1 MPPPSYSTWVIT
13 PSLERRQDI
22 IHSQF
27 DKKLKKTLDK
37 MDLINYI
44 IYRNKRG
51 ITMTQAIK
59 ISKKSLTNFK
69 TKNVVDMATDF
80 VKDSI
85 HMNKVKGAIKEC
97 LEKHP
102 ELLNGDFTDVVV
114 ARILAQTVLYIMF
127 GNEHKVLW
135 KDTATR
141 KQMKAMRNCSWDMHY
156 LCKEH
161 EV

>member
-1 MPPPSYSTWVIT
+1 MAT
-13 PSLERRQDI
+13 
-22 IHSQF
+22 
-27 DKKLKKTLDK
+27 KT
-37 MDLINYI
+37 
-44 IYRNKRG
+44 
-51 ITMTQAIK
+51 IK
-59 ISKKSLTNFK
+59 ISGKSLAKFK
-69 TKNVVDMATDF
+69 GKEIVDTATEF

-141 KQMKAMRNCSWDMHY
+141 KQMKAMRNCSWDMFY
-156 LCKEH
+156 ITKEH
-161 EV
+161 KV

>member
-1 MPPPSYSTWVIT
+1 M
-13 PSLERRQDI
+13 
-22 IHSQF
+22 F
-27 DKKLKKTLDK
+27 KKTLDK

-59 ISKKSLTNFK
+59 ISKKSLTEFNRK
-69 TKNVVDMATDF
+69 SIVDNATAF

-85 HMNKVKGAIKEC
+85 HMNKVRGAIKEC

-102 ELLNGDFTDVVV
+102 ELLNGDFTDIVV

-141 KQMKAMRNCSWDMHY
+141 KQMKAMHTCSWDMHY
-156 LCKEH
+156 LTKEH
-161 EV
+161 GV